1 MGINHELMFIILFVI
16 EMVGFIILCVK
27 SKQIYDLW
35 REIESGTARY
45 NVLVSKLNDVQ
56 YTLNRNTDQLCRI
69 EDNVDQLFEEAEE
82 EDELE
87 PGEVETC
94 GELTIEIEED
104 PIHLITPNQ
113 FFFENNGHSQFKLEY
128 ASDCDELRFYYNDF
142 SDEHIVIDN
151 IDQCIGDGLKFFGVN
166 SKNDDVVYVRNNV
179 FNADFMITKVS

>member
-1 MGINHELMFIILFVI
+1 MGINYEVAYWVMIVP
-16 EMVGFIILCVK
+16 VGFIIILIWQMFKEIDELRGRINVAVVN
-27 SKQIYDLW
+27 I
-35 REIESGTARY
+35 REDIIKTRCMIDKVNE
-45 NVLVSKLNDVQ
+45 NLLNFWD
-56 YTLNRNTDQLCRI
+56 DWCD
-69 EDNVDQLFEEAEE
+69 EGEEFEE

-87 PGEVETC
+87 PGEVETR

-151 IDQCIGDGLKFFGVN
+151 IDQCIGEGLKFFGVN
-166 SKNDDVVYVRNNV
+166 SRNDDVVYVRNNI